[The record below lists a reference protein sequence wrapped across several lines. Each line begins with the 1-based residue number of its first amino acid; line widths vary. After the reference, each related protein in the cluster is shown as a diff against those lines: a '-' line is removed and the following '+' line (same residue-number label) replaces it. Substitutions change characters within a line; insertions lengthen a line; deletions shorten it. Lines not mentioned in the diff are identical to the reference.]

1 MPLPLGR
8 GGIAAGDDG
17 EGLSRCVCKGPE
29 KEAIFMRMDFSFIP
43 VLLLYLAIP
52 AALLYAFVRL
62 IKYLI
67 RYGIDYYFQKLEQYR
82 TQHPQL

>member
-29 KEAIFMRMDFSFIP
+29 KEAIFM
-43 VLLLYLAIP
+43 LLYLAILG
-52 AALLYAFVRL
+52 ALLYAFVRL

-67 RYGIDYYFQKLEQYR
+67 RYGIDYYFQKLEQHH
-82 TQHPQL
+82 TQHPQH